1 MLVFPQL
8 VTGASALYPVTRQSI
23 QRTVVNVL
31 PDGSTVVLADPDAAA
46 TGWQLHASGM
56 TLAEW
61 NAIET
66 LFLATSGMWQT
77 FTFLDPTGNL
87 LADSEALS
95 AGAWTNGALIELT
108 AAIADPLGTTRAT
121 RVINAGSAP
130 ASVAQT
136 LSVPGNFQ
144 YCLSVWARTIGTSGV
159 TLTISTTGGS
169 AVKTFALNG
178 TWSRISVTGN
188 LAQSTASVT
197 FGAQLAAGAS
207 VDLFGMQ
214 VEAQLAPSDYKMTE
228 TQGGVYVRA
237 RFAQDQ
243 LTVTA
248 QSTDVYDAVISIA
261 VISNGDTE
269 G

>member
-8 VTGASALYPVTRQSI
+8 VTGASALYPVTRRSI
-23 QRTVVNVL
+23 QRTVVNRL
-31 PDGSTVVLADPDAAA
+31 GDGSTVVLADPNAALA
-46 TGWQLHASGM
+46 AWQLHASGM

-61 NAIET
+61 NAIKT
-66 LFLATSGMWQT
+66 LFVATSGMWQT

-87 LADSEALS
+87 LADSETLS
-95 AGAWTNGALIELT
+95 AGAWINGGLIQLT
-108 AAIADPLGTTRAT
+108 AALADPFGTTRAS
-121 RVINAGSAP
+121 RVINAGSA
-130 ASVAQT
+130 AESVAQT

-169 AVKTFALNG
+169 AINTFALNG
-178 TWSRISVTGN
+178 TWTRISISGN
-188 LAQSTASVT
+188 LAQSTTSVT
-197 FGAQLAAGAS
+197 FGAQLTAGAS

-214 VEAQLAPSDYKMTE
+214 VEAQLAASDYKMTE
-228 TQGGVYVRA
+228 TQGGVYARA

-243 LTVTA
+243 LTVAA

-261 VISNGDTE
+261 VMSILDTE